1 MIKKIDANQVQH
13 DLCRLTTKILEL
25 TTRVLVEQAKCD
37 YFVLGKVFSI
47 GLDKDDKKE
56 RLFNWLSN
64 IENESKKQ
72 LKAIQDQVEKQSN
85 MLDKKIVWN
94 SREIFLLKDPL
105 DKF

>member
-1 MIKKIDANQVQH
+1 MDANQVQH

-25 TTRVLVEQAKCD
+25 TTGVLVEQAKCD
-37 YFVLGKVFSI
+37 YFVLGKVFNI
-47 GLDKDDKKE
+47 GSDKDDKKE

-72 LKAIQDQVEKQSN
+72 LKAIQDQVERQSN